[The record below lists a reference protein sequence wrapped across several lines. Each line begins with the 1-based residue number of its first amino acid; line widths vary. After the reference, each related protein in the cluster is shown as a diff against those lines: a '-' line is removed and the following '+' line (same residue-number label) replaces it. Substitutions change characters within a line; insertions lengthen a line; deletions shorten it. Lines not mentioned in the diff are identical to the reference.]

1 MESEASRS
9 AFGGLSFVCPLGFQG
24 GMAGIKRLLTTPAI
38 VILDTAMAF
47 SDDHR
52 TLALGITFFLLYLIQ
67 FTHHFSNT
75 MLFRKMVLN

>member
-52 TLALGITFFLLYLIQ
+52 TLALGILGPLPGQEFSGIPCPFRH
-67 FTHHFSNT
+67 THSSSS
-75 MLFRKMVLN
+75 